1 MKKQV
6 IFNAQT
12 GETIII
18 DVPDTEVPIIV
29 QPKTDIELLQEKNE
43 SLESQLAQT
52 NSDFASFMDYYFT
65 INPE

>member
-1 MKKQV
+1 VKKQV